1 MIDIAR
7 EYRVGL
13 PAWIDDELADVP
25 ATVPSREDRM
35 RLVHRL
41 ADRNWR

>member
-1 MIDIAR
+1 MIDIAKQ
-7 EYRVGL
+7 YHVAL

-25 ATVPSREDRM
+25 AVIPGRDDRM

-41 ADRNWR
+41 ADR